1 MHGGIACI
9 RRRSSTLR
17 RRGWPRGRWG
27 IMRRFSATLSDYCHL
42 GESLV
47 GSKNYDR
54 RGMSIKKAWQLGMV
68 SAR

>member
-27 IMRRFSATLSDYCHL
+27 IMQRFSATLSDYYRF
-42 GESLV
+42 E
-47 GSKNYDR
+47 K
-54 RGMSIKKAWQLGMV
+54 SIVDSNDDG
-68 SAR
+68 